1 MSMSERVVLISGGCS
16 GIGWATVQRF
26 AEEGASLIIGDI
38 NTASFSRL
46 SEYLERL
53 EAKHIF
59 VELDVTKEK
68 SWEKIFEIG
77 LSHFSRIDCVVN
89 NAGIAIPGSIED
101 ASLEDWNRE
110 LSVNLTGPFLG
121 TKYAIK
127 NLKRFGGTIVNLSSI
142 EGIVGHPNYIAY
154 CAGKAGVRNLT
165 KSSALY
171 VSKCGYGI
179 RINSVHPGYIT
190 TPMIGADPIELEHL
204 RQLHP
209 IGRLGK
215 PKDVANMILFLSSNQ
230 SDFITG
236 AEFVVDGGFLAQ

>member
-1 MSMSERVVLISGGCS
+1 MSMDTKVLLISGGCS
-16 GIGWATVQRF
+16 GIGWATAKRF

-38 NTASFSRL
+38 DTASFSKL
-46 SEYLERL
+46 SGILDSLSTKY
-53 EAKHIF
+53 IF
-59 VELDVTKEK
+59 VELDVTKEE
-68 SWEKIFEIG
+68 SWEKAFEIS
-77 LSHFSRIDCVVN
+77 LTHFPKIDCVVN

-121 TKYAIK
+121 TKHAIK
-127 NLKRFGGTIVNLSSI
+127 ALKRTGGTIVNVSSI
-142 EGIVGHPNYIAY
+142 EGIVGHPDYASY
-154 CAGKAGVRNLT
+154 CAAKAGVRNLT

-171 VSKCGYGI
+171 VAKRGYDI

-190 TPMIGADPIELEHL
+190 TPMVGDDPTELEHL

-215 PKDVANMILFLSSNQ
+215 PRDVANMILFLSSDQ
-230 SDFITG
+230 SEFTTG